1 MAYIKSLNG
10 SLNSDISVGGFLS
23 TSSLSTTKLSSFSI
37 QPNTFTTGDYISFGG
52 MFGRNVGGVN
62 TVTAYLYLSTGDT
75 LTGAIQ
81 VGNRIIIPA
90 QSFFYLSRRLYIANN
105 TGGGSG
111 NNVGTQLITTG
122 ANLVDDYRSST
133 TINIAVDWTSDV
145 YFIVAGGVANAA
157 DTITSYG
164 LKVFKY

>member
-10 SLNSDISVGGFLS
+10 SLNSDISTGGES
-23 TSSLSTTKLSSFSI
+23 ATSSLSVTKLSSFFI
-37 QPNTFTTGDYISFGG
+37 EPNTFTTGDYISFGG
-52 MFGRNVGGVN
+52 MFGRGGINN

-81 VGNRIIIPA
+81 VGLRSITTA
-90 QSFFYLSRRLYIANN
+90 QSFFYLSRRLYITNN

-111 NNVGTQLITTG
+111 NNVGTQLIITSSG
-122 ANLVDDYRSST
+122 FIDDYRTSLTSD
-133 TINIAVDWTSDV
+133 IAVDWTSDI
-145 YFIVAGGVANAA
+145 YFITAGGVANAA
-157 DTITSYG
+157 DIITSYG

>member
-10 SLNSDISVGGFLS
+10 SLNSDISVGGDVS
-23 TSSLSTTKLSSFSI
+23 TSSISITKLSSFSI

-52 MFGRNVGGVN
+52 MFGRNAGIN
-62 TVTAYLYLSTGDT
+62 NVTAYLYLSTGDT

-81 VGNRIIIPA
+81 VGFRTIITA
-90 QSFFYLSRRLYIANN
+90 QNIFYLNRRLYITNN

-122 ANLVDDYRSST
+122 TNLVDDYRTST
-133 TINIAVDWTSDV
+133 TSNIAVDWTSDV
-145 YFIVAGGVANAA
+145 YFIVAGAVANAA

>member
-1 MAYIKSLNG
+1 MAYIKRLNG
-10 SLNSDISVGGFLS
+10 TENLDISTGGAS
-23 TSSLSTTKLSSFSI
+23 ATSSLSVTKLSSYFI

-52 MFGRNVGGVN
+52 MFGRNVGAVSS
-62 TVTAYLYLSTGDT
+62 VTTYLYLSTGDT

-81 VGNRIIIPA
+81 VGFRSISTT
-90 QSFFYLSRRLYIANN
+90 QSFFYLSRRLYITNN

-111 NNVGTQLITTG
+111 NNVGTQLISI
-122 ANLVDDYRSST
+122 NNFVDDYRTST
-133 TINIAVDWTSDV
+133 TSDIAVDWTSDI
-145 YFIVAGGVANAA
+145 YFIMAGVVANAA

>member
-1 MAYIKSLNG
+1 MAYIKRLNG
-10 SLNSDISVGGFLS
+10 TENLDISTGGAS
-23 TSSLSTTKLSSFSI
+23 ATSSLSVTKLSSYFI
-37 QPNTFTTGDYISFGG
+37 QPNTFTTGDSISFGG
-52 MFGRNVGGVN
+52 MFGRGGVNN

-81 VGNRIIIPA
+81 VGLRSITTA
-90 QSFFYLSRRLYIANN
+90 QSFFYLSRRLYITNN

-111 NNVGTQLITTG
+111 NNVGTQLISI
-122 ANLVDDYRSST
+122 NNFVDDYRTST
-133 TINIAVDWTSDV
+133 TSDIAVDWTSDI
-145 YFIVAGGVANAA
+145 YFIMAGVVANAA

>member
-10 SLNSDISVGGFLS
+10 SLNSDISVGGDVS
-23 TSSLSTTKLSSFSI
+23 TSSISITKLSSFFI

-52 MFGRNVGGVN
+52 MFGRNAGIN
-62 TVTAYLYLSTGDT
+62 NVTAYLYLSTGDT

-81 VGNRIIIPA
+81 VGTRVIIAA

-111 NNVGTQLITTG
+111 NNVGTQLISTG
-122 ANLVDDYRSST
+122 LNFVDDYRSSAT
-133 TINIAVDWTSDV
+133 SQIAVDWTSDI
-145 YFIVAGGVANAA
+145 YFIVAGSVVNAA